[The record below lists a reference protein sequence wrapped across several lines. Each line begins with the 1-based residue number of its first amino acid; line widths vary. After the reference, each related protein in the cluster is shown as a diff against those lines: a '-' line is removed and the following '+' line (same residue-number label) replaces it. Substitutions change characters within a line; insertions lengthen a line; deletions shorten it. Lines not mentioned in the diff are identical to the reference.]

1 MRILVL
7 VPVAALG
14 GFFASRT
21 LGRYLFVRW
30 AVEQLRTEL
39 ENADIGIF
47 EDWADEDA
55 EG

>member
-30 AVEQLRTEL
+30 AVTQLRDEL
-39 ENADIGIF
+39 EAADIGLF
-47 EDWADEDA
+47 EVYEDEDA
-55 EG
+55 ED